1 MLKSRS
7 AAPVFRLK
15 MTFYAEAKR
24 ESFENKSYMHP
35 LTIDT
40 VARFAEEA
48 LNTPD
53 RMTDAG
59 DDEFDL
65 AGRKIFLE
73 LGLDPDTAAPSE
85 LDSANMV
92 YRAPG
97 GGALYVGD
105 QRAAR

>member
-1 MLKSRS
+1 MKTN
-7 AAPVFRLK
+7 PI
-15 MTFYAEAKR
+15 
-24 ESFENKSYMHP
+24 HP

-40 VARFAEEA
+40 VATFTEEA

-85 LDSANMV
+85 LDSANML

>member
-1 MLKSRS
+1 MLK
-7 AAPVFRLK
+7 
-15 MTFYAEAKR
+15 EAKR

-48 LNTPD
+48 LNAPD